1 MAKRPPSDQPRW
13 QTMVRETF
21 AFAEFASLMR
31 DPIYRG
37 EDVPRGDGRLVVI
50 IPGLFGTD
58 FYLWPLRRWI
68 ARIGYRPST
77 SGLWVNAGCA
87 DRLTSDVEKWIDRQ
101 RSDGQI
107 VLIGHSRG
115 GVLARALAARLPNR
129 VSHLILLG
137 SPVGGA
143 VRLAQ
148 TGADRQPSGV
158 TMNAVAQA
166 SNTARRILDPDCEF
180 PQCGCGFI
188 NDMRRALAPETVV
201 LSIYTR
207 DDTIA
212 PPEVCI
218 VTGARNVEV
227 GGTHSGLV
235 FNPAVYREI
244 ARSLP

>member
-1 MAKRPPSDQPRW
+1 MASRPPSDQPQW
-13 QTMVRETF
+13 QTMLRESF
-21 AFAEFASLMR
+21 AFAEFASLVR

-37 EDVPRGDGRLVVI
+37 EDVPPGDGRLVVI

-68 ARIGYRPST
+68 ARIGYNPST

-87 DRLTSDVEKWIDRQ
+87 DRLTADVERWIERQHSDRP
-101 RSDGQI
+101 I

-115 GVLARALAARLPNR
+115 GILARALSARLGNR

-143 VRLAQ
+143 MRLAQ
-148 TGADRQPSGV
+148 MGTDQRLLGATTS
-158 TMNAVAQA
+158 AVAQA
-166 SNTARRILDPDCEF
+166 SNTARRILDPDCQF

-188 NDMRRALAPETVV
+188 NDMRGALSSQTTV

-207 DDTIA
+207 EDAIA
-212 PPEVCI
+212 PPEVCL

>member
-1 MAKRPPSDQPRW
+1 ML
-13 QTMVRETF
+13 RETL
-21 AFAEFASLMR
+21 AFAEFATLTG

-37 EDVPRGDGRLVVI
+37 DNVPRGDGRLVAI

-58 FYLWPLRRWI
+58 FYLWPLRQWI

-87 DRLTSDVEKWIDRQ
+87 DRLTSDVEKWIKRQ
-101 RSDGQI
+101 RSDQPI

-115 GVLARALAARLPNR
+115 GVLARALSARLGDQ

-143 VRLAQ
+143 LRLAQ
-148 TGADRQPSGV
+148 TGADQRFFGAATS
-158 TMNAVAQA
+158 AVAQA
-166 SNTARRILDPDCEF
+166 SNAARRILDPDCQF
-180 PQCGCGFI
+180 PQCGCAFI
-188 NDMRRALAPETVV
+188 NDMRRALSPATVV

-207 DDTIA
+207 EDAIA
-212 PPEVCI
+212 PPEACI